1 MKLSSRLSSIV
12 NMIPKCNCL
21 SDIGTDH
28 GFIPIYTVLNDIC
41 ERAIA
46 SDIKEGPLK
55 TAKKNIEY
63 YGLQE
68 KIELRKGSGLKV
80 LKKGE
85 ADVIVIA
92 GMGGYTISSLI
103 DEGIEIAKSAEHII
117 FQPAKYPE
125 VLRKYLLSSGFKIYD
140 EELVKEDNKYYHI
153 IRASEGIMNTY
164 EREAD
169 YYIGL
174 KLIEKR
180 HPLLKDYIDF
190 KIEEFNKILKELSI
204 ENQNSRYIEVKN
216 LIKEFEDV
224 IKCL

>member
-1 MKLSSRLSSIV
+1 MKLSNRLNSIV

-28 GFIPIYTVLNDIC
+28 GFIPIYTVLNNIC

-63 YGLQE
+63 YELQD

-80 LKKGE
+80 LRKDE

-92 GMGGYTISSLI
+92 GMGGYTISSLL
-103 DEGIEIAKSAEHII
+103 DEKIETAKSAKYLI

-125 VLRKYLLSSGFKIYD
+125 VLRKYLSTSGFKIYD
-140 EELVKEDNKYYHI
+140 EDLVKEDNKYYHI
-153 IRASEGIMNTY
+153 IKAAEGIENPY

-169 YYIGL
+169 YYLGL

-180 HPLLKDYIDF
+180 HPLLKDYIKY

-204 ENQNSRYIEVKN
+204 ENQSTRYLEVQN

-224 IKCL
+224 MKCL